1 MRYIEQE
8 RLKNKSK
15 LFNNLLYIINGTK
28 ELRRQPWKNFV
39 VVVFFSASHLIWQKR
54 LQLYE
59 IASTT
64 FFYPIFKLIMDIAIL
79 TILALSFILMMLE
92 LGKPLISKRV
102 HDNFLRIGFCNRAGE
117 TPILLSKYKH
127 KNKPHITTMEFLNNG
142 IPQIEFE
149 NQKNEL
155 ETVLNVSIIK
165 VTNGKNMKRTILQ
178 TASAKN
184 MINKIIPWKES
195 NLSYKDFVLK
205 LGENNFEVVELNLS
219 DIPHILLGGSSGSG
233 KSVLLKLLLHQCIRK
248 GAITY
253 IADFKGGVDFNQ
265 WWHSNSTI
273 ILKVDHLLDTLNTIV
288 SELENR
294 KELFR
299 GVGSANIVDYNAQG
313 HSLKR
318 IIFATDEIAEVL
330 DKTGL
335 EKEQKSIVQ
344 EIEKNIS
351 IIARQ
356 GRAFGIHMVIATQR
370 PDANILTGQ
379 IKSNI
384 NYRVCGRADS
394 ILSSIILDNTDAR
407 RTIPSDSKGLFMNHE
422 GTVFQAYYYED

>member
-1 MRYIEQE
+1 MRYVEQE
-8 RLKNKSK
+8 RLMSKSR
-15 LFNNLLYIINGTK
+15 LYNNLLYIINGAK
-28 ELRRQPWKNFV
+28 ELCRQPWKNMFV
-39 VVVFFSASHLIWQKR
+39 VLFFIAAYLIWQKR
-54 LQLYE
+54 ILLYE
-59 IASTT
+59 NASTT
-64 FFYPIFKLIMDIAIL
+64 FFFPIFKLIMDIAIL

-92 LGKPLISKRV
+92 LGKPLFSKRV

-117 TPILLSKYKH
+117 TPILLSKYKF
-127 KNKPHITTMEFLNNG
+127 KNKPHITIMEFLNNG

-155 ETVLNVSIIK
+155 ETVLNVSIVKII
-165 VTNGKNMKRTILQ
+165 NGKNKKRTILQ
-178 TASAKN
+178 TVSAKN
-184 MINKIIPWKES
+184 MVNSIIPWKES
-195 NLSYKDFVLK
+195 YLSHKDYVLT
-205 LGENNFEVVELNLS
+205 LGESKLEVVELNLS

-233 KSVLLKLLLHQCIRK
+233 KSVLLKLLLHQCIKK
-248 GAITY
+248 GATTY

-265 WWHSNSTI
+265 WWHLNSTI
-273 ILKVDHLLDTLNTIV
+273 ILNVDHLLDTLNTIV

-335 EKEQKSIVQ
+335 EKEQKAIVQ

-356 GRAFGIHMVIATQR
+356 GRAFGIHLIIATQR

-394 ILSSIILDNTDAR
+394 ILSSIILDNTDASK
-407 RTIPSDSKGLFMNHE
+407 TIPSDSKGLFINHE

>member
-15 LFNNLLYIINGTK
+15 LFKNLLYIINGTK

-64 FFYPIFKLIMDIAIL
+64 FFYPIFKLIMDIATL

-117 TPILLSKYKH
+117 TPILLSKYKN

-233 KSVLLKLLLHQCIRK
+233 KSVLLKLLLHQCIKK

-356 GRAFGIHMVIATQR
+356 GRAFGIHMIIATQR